1 MPPAAAGFTHL
12 VADFSGVASE
22 QLGDAALW
30 TGLLIAAAGAAGF
43 PTTGAPVARR
53 TGDGGHSVVLFLDGC
68 HMSVHALPSRG
79 LLMLDVLADAHIDG
93 RKALSV
99 FTRKVRA
106 AAVHTAEQT
115 RG

>member
-12 VADFSGVASE
+12 VADFSGVANE
-22 QLGDAALW
+22 QLTDAALW

-43 PTTGAPVARR
+43 PTTGAPIARR
-53 TGDGGHSVVLFLDGC
+53 IGGGGHSVVLFLDGC

-79 LLMLDVLADAHIDG
+79 ALLLDVLAEAHIDAK
-93 RKALSV
+93 KALAV

-106 AAVHTAEQT
+106 TGVRISEQS